1 VNVAKGKK
9 QKNDSALE
17 KARQYDRDRR
27 RMDALENGS
36 GGIRKRSE
44 DW

>member
-1 VNVAKGKK
+1 MAKKGSK
-9 QKNDSALE
+9 QKDSE
-17 KARQYDRDRR
+17 RKIREYNERRR

-44 DW
+44 DWD